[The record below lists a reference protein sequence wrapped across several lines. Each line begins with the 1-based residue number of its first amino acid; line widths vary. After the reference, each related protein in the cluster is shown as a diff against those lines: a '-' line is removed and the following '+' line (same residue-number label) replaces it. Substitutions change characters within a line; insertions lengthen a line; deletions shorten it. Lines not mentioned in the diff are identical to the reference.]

1 MACGNPQPVARTTL
15 TPRTA
20 IRNRL
25 KLRQINLL
33 AAIGQVGSLHQAASL
48 LGVTQP
54 AATRLLHELED
65 LVGTPLFQR
74 TNRGLTPT
82 DVGRL
87 LIRHASTLVNGID
100 TIYEQAGAL
109 AAGDAGSLRIGISTG
124 AAPGLVP
131 DAVLLLKRETPSI
144 DLYLQDGMQED
155 LIAALRTEALDVVV
169 GRAPS
174 LEKLDDLLFV
184 PLYEERF
191 SMICGQRNACPEP
204 AGKHFLSQVVDYPW
218 ILPQSDTALRKTLDN
233 QFVSHC
239 GRPPTIV
246 IESVCVRSNIALL
259 ESSSF
264 LAVMPRAVASYYA
277 ARDMLRVLMAEVPN
291 LSGTVGLMSLRSI
304 DKPDSLARISSALQA
319 GAKGLG
325 LNANL
330 GEG

>member
-1 MACGNPQPVARTTL
+1 MSPL
-15 TPRTA
+15 TP

-25 KLRQINLL
+25 KLRQLNLL
-33 AAIGQVGSLHQAASL
+33 AAIGQVGSLHQAASV

-100 TIYEQAGAL
+100 AIYEQAGAL

-131 DAVLLLKRETPSI
+131 NAVLLLKHETPSI

-155 LIAALRTEALDVVV
+155 LISALRTEALDVVV

-174 LEKLDDLLFV
+174 LEKQDDLLFV

-191 SMICGQRNACPEP
+191 SLICGQQNECAAPT
-204 AGKHFLSQVVDYPW
+204 GKQFLAQLVDQPW

-246 IESVCVRSNIALL
+246 IESVCSRSNIALV
-259 ESSSF
+259 ESSAF
-264 LAVMPRAVASYYA
+264 LAVMPRAVASYFSL
-277 ARDMLRVLMAEVPN
+277 RGMIRVLMDEVPN
-291 LSGTVGLMSLRSI
+291 LSGTVGIMSRRSEA
-304 DKPDSLARISSALQA
+304 KHDSLARISSALKTT
-319 GAKGLG
+319 AKGLG
-325 LNANL
+325 LSTTTA
-330 GEG
+330 EG